1 MFSVIVDADGH
12 ERGPTSHHV
21 IRTEIQRDVT
31 LRCGYIILA
40 IVWVVTVSLPL
51 KDQRYQ
57 TSSKADN
64 QTSNLPCIC
73 FYLFRRLH
81 VPFLPKLLND
91 YIYICLIKRER
102 KAKKSYIL
110 CSYCIQ
116 VILKKMKGKNLTL
129 VTISQEYHVPNS
141 HTYSEAVNTIL
152 FK

>member
-1 MFSVIVDADGH
+1 MARPYNYTASLCYLLDDCGSRTLESLLILILRNQRIRLWVMFSVIVDADGH

-64 QTSNLPCIC
+64 QTSNLPCIG

-91 YIYICLIKRER
+91 YIYLFDKKRKE
-102 KAKKSYIL
+102 S
-110 CSYCIQ
+110 
-116 VILKKMKGKNLTL
+116 
-129 VTISQEYHVPNS
+129 
-141 HTYSEAVNTIL
+141 
-152 FK
+152 

>member
-12 ERGPTSHHV
+12 ERGQTSHHV

-64 QTSNLPCIC
+64 QTSNLP
-73 FYLFRRLH
+73 
-81 VPFLPKLLND
+81 
-91 YIYICLIKRER
+91 
-102 KAKKSYIL
+102 
-110 CSYCIQ
+110 
-116 VILKKMKGKNLTL
+116 
-129 VTISQEYHVPNS
+129 
-141 HTYSEAVNTIL
+141 
-152 FK
+152 